1 LRERFGAP
9 SLQQRRRDCPF
20 FWVAWATVLRC
31 PCLPSVA
38 RANIT
43 GQVADRFSMSRRQ
56 PPLARDHP
64 DPAPV
69 VQHEEVIVHAPG
81 ATGKLTA
88 DPGTMLV
95 HLVNPDRTPPRYQSA
110 IHVPRR
116 PGNVVR
122 RIRPLGR
129 QPDYPH
135 ALSDLQRFLIHA
147 IPRRRAT
154 QSTDIQPPRDLIKGK
169 PAPPPCGP
177 MSIPKIQNTE
187 HLPSFSG
194 LNLLT

>member
-1 LRERFGAP
+1 
-9 SLQQRRRDCPF
+9 
-20 FWVAWATVLRC
+20 
-31 PCLPSVA
+31 
-38 RANIT
+38 
-43 GQVADRFSMSRRQ
+43 
-56 PPLARDHP
+56 
-64 DPAPV
+64 
-69 VQHEEVIVHAPG
+69 
-81 ATGKLTA
+81 
-88 DPGTMLV
+88 MLV
-95 HLVNPDRTPPRYQSA
+95 HLVNPDRTPPRYQLA

-169 PAPPPCGP
+169 PAPPALRTYEHPE
-177 MSIPKIQNTE
+177 NTKYRTFTF
-187 HLPSFSG
+187 LFRPQSV
-194 LNLLT
+194 NLTTCSLTIEYQH